1 MSELDQK
8 KVGTVGSRVVQSRHA
23 WWLALPLMMAGT
35 ARAQMDQ
42 DAGLWILGNVQ
53 GEVAPQWSLNL
64 EVDVRSFDR
73 FTRTSELII
82 QPGVF
87 FNINEH
93 WTWTL
98 QYVYDARPPTNNE
111 HRILTDGAY
120 HTDIKNFVL
129 GTRLRVT
136 VRFVDNVGTVLR
148 LRHRL
153 STLWSIS
160 DTAAYLTAS
169 NEIFFNLNDQGE
181 GPPLGFE
188 EDRLFAG
195 VGYHFG
201 PHLRAETGYMW
212 RPSRSRGN
220 PTLSSHIVAVNFF
233 FTTTPRKEL
242 RPEPRDTVI
251 RGR

>member
-1 MSELDQK
+1 MRSERCRQESK
-8 KVGTVGSRVVQSRHA
+8 RRRRRTH
-23 WWLALPLMMAGT
+23 WWALAIAMAT
-35 ARAQMDQ
+35 ATSAQAQMDQ
-42 DAGLWILGNVQ
+42 DAGLWILGNLQ
-53 GEVAPQWSLNL
+53 GEVAPQWSLSL
-64 EVDVRSFDR
+64 EADVRSFDT

-98 QYVYDARPPTNNE
+98 QYAYDARPPTNNE

-120 HTDIKNFVL
+120 HTDIRNFVL
-129 GTRLRVT
+129 GTRLRFT

-148 LRHRL
+148 LRHLL
-153 STLWSIS
+153 SMAWSIS
-160 DTAAYLTAS
+160 ETPAYLTAS

-201 PHLRAETGYMW
+201 RHLRAEMGYMW
-212 RPSRSRGN
+212 RPSRSRGQ
-220 PTLSSHIVAVNFF
+220 PTLSSHIIAVNFF

-251 RGR
+251 GSR

>member
-1 MSELDQK
+1 MRMHL
-8 KVGTVGSRVVQSRHA
+8 GSARKLRLASRLSCLVLVVAS
-23 WWLALPLMMAGT
+23 WLCAASGV
-35 ARAQMDQ
+35 AQMKHDG
-42 DAGLWILGNVQ
+42 GLWILANLQ
-53 GEVAPQWSLNL
+53 GEVAPRWALNL
-64 EVDVRSFDR
+64 ETDVRSFDR
-73 FTRTSELII
+73 FTRTAELII

-98 QYVYDARPPTNNE
+98 QYVYAARPPTNNE

-120 HTDIKNFVL
+120 HTKAKDLVL
-129 GTRLRVT
+129 GTRLRFT
-136 VRFVDNVGTVLR
+136 VRFIDNIGTVLR
-148 LRHRL
+148 LRHRI
-153 STLWSIS
+153 SMLWSIS
-160 DTAAYLTAS
+160 DTPAYLTAS
-169 NEIFFNLNDQGE
+169 NEIFFNLNDQGA

-201 PHLRAETGYMW
+201 PRLRAEMGYMW
-212 RPSRSRGN
+212 RPARPRSG
-220 PTLSSHIVAVNFF
+220 PTISSHIVAVNFF
-233 FTTTPRKEL
+233 FTTAAREEL